1 MSEELINYLLNHE
14 PTKEEAHEFWKSV
27 MEEENK
33 FKQITESLRPTS
45 ELLDRRFC

>member
-1 MSEELINYLLNHE
+1 MSEELMNYLLNHE
-14 PTKEEAHEFWKSV
+14 PTEEEVKEFWNSV
-27 MEEENK
+27 MEEEKK